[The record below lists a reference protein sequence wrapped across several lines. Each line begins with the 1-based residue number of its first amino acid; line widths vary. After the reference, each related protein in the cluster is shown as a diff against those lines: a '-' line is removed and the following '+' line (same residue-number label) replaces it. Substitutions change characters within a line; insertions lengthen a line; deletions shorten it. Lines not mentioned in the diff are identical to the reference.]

1 MQTFHTDINKVV
13 DMLLLNK
20 EEFLN
25 SYSYLSESDYNITIE
40 NILYNLFS
48 TEQRKEYKEFLI
60 KEGYEE
66 FANKVIQ

>member
-13 DMLLLNK
+13 DMLLLSK

-40 NILYNLFS
+40 SILYNLFS

-66 FANKVIQ
+66 FANKIIL

>member
-1 MQTFHTDINKVV
+1 MQTFHTVINKVV
-13 DMLLLNK
+13 DMLLLSK

-66 FANKVIQ
+66 FANKIIQ